1 MMAPKLKQ
9 EHLKR
14 LGTMEES
21 SAAAKAYRFP
31 RTRKMKL
38 DENWLY
44 FGGGL
49 FTFSQ
54 ACWYM
59 ARTRGA
65 QYNPNNIDRQVF
77 LYVKWRFPAY
87 WSLLGSLL
95 CVGMYYVGSPFTLNE
110 KTGALLAPYCE
121 RFPQLLPV
129 VEKWRPKKEPSEA
142 KKEEVPVEFR

>member
-1 MMAPKLKQ
+1 MGQDWIIFSKQDIVPLSHEKLKQ

-14 LGTMEES
+14 LGAMEES

-54 ACWYM
+54 
-59 ARTRGA
+59 
-65 QYNPNNIDRQVF
+65 V
-77 LYVKWRFPAY
+77 
-87 WSLLGSLL
+87 
-95 CVGMYYVGSPFTLNE
+95 E
-110 KTGALLAPYCE
+110 ALLMQRLAIGCSCSCSTPW
-121 RFPQLLPV
+121 LLNPAQ
-129 VEKWRPKKEPSEA
+129 SSDHI
-142 KKEEVPVEFR
+142 